1 MARPV
6 TNSAF
11 EGLLRA
17 AGYGNA
23 HAAFARQ
30 LNHTGRNEGA
40 WRYDAAS
47 VYWWLRGR
55 RPGDHVQAAMI
66 ETLARKLGRSVAA
79 TELGFGSVDSIGMC
93 AYPASVD
100 GAIDTA
106 EQVWTRLAKNLS
118 PCAVGVFDSGKALEA
133 ALGWRYD
140 LPDKT
145 VSRSGRQ
152 QVTSTDV
159 QSLYALAEHFTDL
172 DRRHGSSSPRT
183 RAVMA
188 DFLVRQ
194 VAPMLRGTYTHAV
207 GRELMRAVATLSGQ
221 LAFMSY
227 DAGEHAIAQ
236 HHVTLGLRLA
246 KAADDRLFG
255 AHLLANLATQAVF
268 LGHAREAARLVEAA
282 IDGAGRAPAAVL
294 ARLHATAATA
304 YGQSGERRA
313 CQLALVKAERALG
326 QTGTD
331 PGPSWVG
338 YFTPAHLAGAA
349 LRCLGDLHLY
359 TQALR
364 HGPEALILSSRNTRT
379 RALHTALIAMT
390 HARAGDTDAA
400 CDWASKL
407 GQHAAG
413 VQSARVQQRVRELT
427 RALGAQQASPQVN
440 EALHALAALPAAI
453 QSETGARQ
461 VR

>member
-6 TNSAF
+6 TNAAF
-11 EGLLRA
+11 EGLLLA
-17 AGYGNA
+17 AGYANS
-23 HAAFARQ
+23 HAAFSRQ
-30 LNHTGRNEGA
+30 LNHTGRKEGA

-55 RPGDHVQAAMI
+55 RPGEHVQAAMA
-66 ETLARKLGRSVAA
+66 ETLARKLGRSVAI
-79 TELGFGSVDSIGMC
+79 TELGFGSGDSIGMC
-93 AYPASVD
+93 VYPVTVD

-106 EQVWTRLAKNLS
+106 EQIWTLAKHLNQQ
-118 PCAVGVFDSGKALEA
+118 AGGTFDSGKALEA

-145 VSRSGRQ
+145 ASRNGRQ

-159 QSLYALAEHFTDL
+159 QSLYALADHFTDL
-172 DRRHGSSSPRT
+172 DRRHGSGSPHT

-194 VAPMLRGTYTHAV
+194 VAPMLHGTYTDAV
-207 GRELMRAVATLSGQ
+207 GRDLMLAAATLSGQ

-227 DAGEHAIAQ
+227 DAGEHAMAQ

-246 KAADDRLFG
+246 KAAGDRLYG

-268 LGHAREAARLVEAA
+268 LGHGREAARLVEAA

-294 ARLHATAATA
+294 ARLQATAATA

-313 CQLALVKAERALG
+313 CQLALTRADRALDR
-326 QTGTD
+326 TGTD
-331 PGPSWVG
+331 PGPRWVG
-338 YFTPAHLAGAA
+338 YFSPAHLAGAA

-359 TQALR
+359 SQALR
-364 HGPEALILSSRNTRT
+364 HAPDALNLAGENTRT
-379 RALHTALIAMT
+379 RALHTALIATT
-390 HARAGDTDAA
+390 HARAGETDAA
-400 CDWASKL
+400 CNWASKL
-407 GQHAAG
+407 GRHG
-413 VQSARVQQRVRELT
+413 VGIQSARVQQRVRELANT
-427 RALGAQQASPQVN
+427 LGSQQASPGVN
-440 EALHALAALPAAI
+440 ETLHALAAIPAAL
-453 QSETGARQ
+453 QGEPGH

>member
-6 TNSAF
+6 TNAAF
-11 EGLLRA
+11 EGLLLA

-30 LNHTGRNEGA
+30 LNHAGRNEGA

-55 RPGDHVQAAMI
+55 RPGEHVQAAMA
-66 ETLARKLGRSVAA
+66 ETLARKLGRSVAVA
-79 TELGFGSVDSIGMC
+79 ELGFGAADSIGMC
-93 AYPASVD
+93 VYPASAD

-106 EQVWTRLAKNLS
+106 EQIWTRLAKHLNQQDS
-118 PCAVGVFDSGKALEA
+118 RAFDSGRALEA

-140 LPDKT
+140 LPDET
-145 VSRSGRQ
+145 VSRNGRQ
-152 QVTSTDV
+152 QVVPSDV
-159 QSLYALAEHFTDL
+159 QSLYALADHFTDL
-172 DRRHGSSSPRT
+172 DRRHGGGPPHT

-194 VAPMLRGTYTHAV
+194 VAPMLHGTYTDAV
-207 GRELMRAVATLSGQ
+207 GRDLMRAAATLSGQ

-227 DAGEHAIAQ
+227 DAGEHAMAQ

-246 KAADDRLFG
+246 KAADDRLYG

-268 LGHAREAARLVEAA
+268 LGHARAAARLVEAA

-313 CQLALVKAERALG
+313 CQLALTKAERALDR
-326 QTGTD
+326 TGTD
-331 PGPSWVG
+331 PGPRWVG
-338 YFTPAHLAGAA
+338 YFSPAHLAGAA

-364 HGPEALILSSRNTRT
+364 HAPEALTLGSQNTRT

-390 HARAGDTDAA
+390 HARAGETDAA
-400 CDWASKL
+400 CNWASKL
-407 GQHAAG
+407 GQHGAG
-413 VQSARVQQRVRELT
+413 IQSARVRQRVRELT
-427 RALGAQQASPQVN
+427 ATLSPQQGSPQVK
-440 EALHALAALPAAI
+440 EVLHTLAAMSAA
-453 QSETGARQ
+453 T
-461 VR
+461 

>member
-1 MARPV
+1 M
-6 TNSAF
+6 TNAAF
-11 EGLLRA
+11 EGLLLA

-30 LNHTGRNEGA
+30 LNHAGRNEGA

-55 RPGDHVQAAMI
+55 RPGEHVQAAMA
-66 ETLARKLGRSVAA
+66 ETLARKLGRSVGV
-79 TELGFGSVDSIGMC
+79 TELGFGAAESIGMC
-93 AYPASVD
+93 VYPATVD

-106 EQVWTRLAKNLS
+106 ELIWTRLAKRLS
-118 PCAVGVFDSGKALEA
+118 QQDSGVFDSGKALEA

-140 LPDKT
+140 LPDKA

-159 QSLYALAEHFTDL
+159 QSLYALADHFTDL
-172 DRRHGSSSPRT
+172 DRRHGSGSPRT

-188 DFLVRQ
+188 DFLLRQ
-194 VAPMLRGTYTHAV
+194 VAPMLHGTYTDAV
-207 GRELMRAVATLSGQ
+207 GRDLMRAAATLSGQ

-227 DAGEHAIAQ
+227 DAGDHAIAQ

-246 KAADDRLFG
+246 KAADDRLYG

-282 IDGAGRAPAAVL
+282 IDGAGHAPAAVL

-313 CQLALVKAERALG
+313 CQLALAKAERALDR
-326 QTGTD
+326 TSAD
-331 PGPSWVG
+331 PGPHWVG
-338 YFTPAHLAGAA
+338 YFSPAHLAGAA
-349 LRCLGDLHLY
+349 LRCLGDLRLY

-364 HGPEALILSSRNTRT
+364 HAPEALTLDSQNTRT
-379 RALHTALIAMT
+379 RALHTALVAMT
-390 HARAGDTDAA
+390 YTRAGDTDAA
-400 CDWASKL
+400 CNWASKL
-407 GQHAAG
+407 AQHAAG
-413 VQSARVQQRVRELT
+413 IQSTRVQQRVRELAT
-427 RALGAQQASPQVN
+427 ALSPQQALPQVN
-440 EALHALAALPAAI
+440 EVLRTLAAMPAA
-453 QSETGARQ
+453 A
-461 VR
+461 

>member
-30 LNHTGRNEGA
+30 LNHAGRNEGA

-55 RPGDHVQAAMI
+55 RPGEHVQAAMA
-66 ETLARKLGRSVAA
+66 EAFARKLGRAVAV
-79 TELGFGSVDSIGMC
+79 TEMGFGANDNIGTC
-93 AYPASVD
+93 GYPASVGD
-100 GAIDTA
+100 AINTA
-106 EQVWTRLAKNLS
+106 EQLWTALAKHLHQGGG
-118 PCAVGVFDSGKALEA
+118 AFDSGKALQA

-145 VSRSGRQ
+145 VSRNGRP
-152 QVTSTDV
+152 QVASSDV
-159 QSLYALAEHFTDL
+159 QSLYALAAHFTDL
-172 DRRHGSSSPRT
+172 DRRHGSGSPHT

-188 DFLVRQ
+188 DFLVHQ
-194 VAPMLRGTYTHAV
+194 VGPMLRGTYTDAV
-207 GRELMRAVATLSGQ
+207 GRDLMHAAATLSGQ

-227 DAGEHAIAQ
+227 DAGEHAMAQ
-236 HHVTLGLRLA
+236 HHATLGLRLA
-246 KAADDRLFG
+246 KAADDRLYG

-268 LGHAREAARLVEAA
+268 LGNAKEAARLVEAA

-313 CQLALVKAERALG
+313 CQLALNKAESALNRTRAD
-326 QTGTD
+326 TG
-331 PGPSWVG
+331 PRWVD
-338 YFTPAHLAGAA
+338 YFSPAHLAGAA

-364 HGPEALILSSRNTRT
+364 HAPEALTLGSQNTRT
-379 RALHTALIAMT
+379 RALHTALVAMT

-400 CDWASKL
+400 CNWGKKL
-407 GQHAAG
+407 AQHTAG
-413 VQSARVQQRVRELT
+413 IQSARVQHRVRDLT
-427 RALGAQQASPQVN
+427 SILSSQQASRQVN
-440 EALHALAALPAAI
+440 EVLHTLAAMPAA
-453 QSETGARQ
+453 T
-461 VR
+461 

>member
-6 TNSAF
+6 TNAAF
-11 EGLLRA
+11 EGLLLA
-17 AGYGNA
+17 AGYSNA

-30 LNHTGRNEGA
+30 LNHAGRNEGA

-55 RPGDHVQAAMI
+55 RPGEHVQAAMA
-66 ETLARKLGRSVAA
+66 ETLARKLGRSVAV
-79 TELGFGSVDSIGMC
+79 TELGFGAADSIGVC
-93 AYPASVD
+93 VYPASVD

-106 EQVWTRLAKNLS
+106 EQIWTRLARHLNQHAS
-118 PCAVGVFDSGKALEA
+118 GMFDSGKALEA

-140 LPDKT
+140 LPDDT

-172 DRRHGSSSPRT
+172 DRRHGSGGPRT

-194 VAPMLRGTYTHAV
+194 VAPMLRGTYTDAV
-207 GRELMRAVATLSGQ
+207 GRDLMRAAATLSGQ

-227 DAGEHAIAQ
+227 DAGDQALAQ

-246 KAADDRLFG
+246 KAADDRLYG
-255 AHLLANLATQAVF
+255 AHLLANPATQAVF
-268 LGHAREAARLVEAA
+268 LGHAREAAQLVEAA
-282 IDGAGRAPAAVL
+282 IDGAGHAPAAVL

-304 YGQSGERRA
+304 YGHSGERRA
-313 CQLALVKAERALG
+313 CQLALAKAERALG
-326 QTGTD
+326 RAGTD
-331 PGPSWVG
+331 SGPRWVN
-338 YFTPAHLAGAA
+338 YFSPAHLAGAA

-359 TQALR
+359 SQALR
-364 HGPEALILSSRNTRT
+364 HAAAALALDSQNVRT
-379 RALHTALIAMT
+379 RALHTALIAVT

-400 CDWASKL
+400 CDWGRKFT
-407 GQHAAG
+407 QHAVG
-413 VQSARVQQRVRELT
+413 IQSARVQQRVRELT
-427 RALGAQQASPQVN
+427 TTLRPQHASPQVN
-440 EALHALAALPAAI
+440 EVLHTLAAKPAAM
-453 QSETGARQ
+453 
-461 VR
+461 

>member
-1 MARPV
+1 M
-6 TNSAF
+6 TNAAF
-11 EGLLRA
+11 EGLLLA
-17 AGYGNA
+17 AGYANS

-30 LNHTGRNEGA
+30 LNHTGRDQGT

-55 RPGDHVQAAMI
+55 RPGEHVQAAI
-66 ETLARKLGRSVAA
+66 SQTLARKLGRSVAV
-79 TELGFGSVDSIGMC
+79 TDLGFGAGDSIGRC
-93 AYPASVD
+93 VYPLTVD

-106 EQVWTRLAKNLS
+106 EQIWTRLAKRLNQQDS
-118 PCAVGVFDSGKALEA
+118 GVFDSGKALEA

-140 LPDKT
+140 LPDKAI
-145 VSRSGRQ
+145 SRSGRQ

-159 QSLYALAEHFTDL
+159 QSLYALADHFTDL
-172 DRRHGSSSPRT
+172 DRRHGSGSPHT

-194 VAPMLRGTYTHAV
+194 VAPMLRGTYTDAV
-207 GRELMRAVATLSGQ
+207 GRDLMRAAATLSGQ

-227 DAGEHAIAQ
+227 DAGEHAMAQ

-246 KAADDRLFG
+246 KAADDRLYG

-268 LGHAREAARLVEAA
+268 LGHAREAARLAEAA

-313 CQLALVKAERALG
+313 CQFALNKAERALDR
-326 QTGTD
+326 TGTD
-331 PGPSWVG
+331 PGPRWVG
-338 YFTPAHLAGAA
+338 YFSPAHLAGAA
-349 LRCLGDLHLY
+349 LRCLSDLNLY

-364 HGPEALILSSRNTRT
+364 HAPEALTLESENTRT
-379 RALHTALIAMT
+379 RALHTALVAMT
-390 HARAGDTDAA
+390 YARAGDTNAA
-400 CDWASKL
+400 CNWGRKL
-407 GQHAAG
+407 AQHNAG
-413 VQSARVQQRVRELT
+413 IRSVRVQQRIRELT
-427 RALGAQQASPQVN
+427 ATLSPQQTSPQVK
-440 EALHALAALPAAI
+440 EVLHTLAAGPASI
-453 QSETGARQ
+453 
-461 VR
+461 

>member
-11 EGLLRA
+11 EGLLLA

-30 LNHTGRNEGA
+30 LNHAGRNEGA

-55 RPGDHVQAAMI
+55 RPGEHVQAAMAK
-66 ETLARKLGRSVAA
+66 TLARKLGRSIAV
-79 TELGFGSVDSIGMC
+79 TELGFGAADSIGIC
-93 AYPASVD
+93 IYPASVN

-106 EQVWTRLAKNLS
+106 EQIWTRLAMHLNLS
-118 PCAVGVFDSGKALEA
+118 GVFDSGKAIEA

-145 VSRSGRQ
+145 VSRNGRQ

-159 QSLYALAEHFTDL
+159 QSLYALADHFTDL
-172 DRRHGSSSPRT
+172 DRRHGSGSPHT

-194 VAPMLRGTYTHAV
+194 VAPMLHGTYTDAV
-207 GRELMRAVATLSGQ
+207 GRDLMRAAATLSGQ

-227 DAGEHAIAQ
+227 DAGEHAMAQ

-246 KAADDRLFG
+246 KAADDRLYG

-268 LGHAREAARLVEAA
+268 LGHARAAARLVEAA
-282 IDGAGRAPAAVL
+282 IDGAGRAPAAVV

-304 YGQSGERRA
+304 YGQSGDRRA
-313 CQLALVKAERALG
+313 CLVALSKAERALDR
-326 QTGTD
+326 TDTD
-331 PGPSWVG
+331 PGPRWVG
-338 YFTPAHLAGAA
+338 YFSPAHLAGAA
-349 LRCLGDLHLY
+349 LRSLGDLNLY
-359 TQALR
+359 TQAIR
-364 HGPEALILSSRNTRT
+364 HAPEALELANQNTRT
-379 RALHTALIAMT
+379 RALHTALVAMT

-400 CDWASKL
+400 CYWSGKL
-407 GQHAAG
+407 APHSAG
-413 VQSARVQQRVRELT
+413 IRSARVRQRVRELVAT
-427 RALGAQQASPQVN
+427 LSPEQATPQVN
-440 EALHALAALPAAI
+440 EVLHALAVLLAAP
-453 QSETGARQ
+453 
-461 VR
+461 

>member
-6 TNSAF
+6 TNAAF
-11 EGLLRA
+11 EGLLLA
-17 AGYGNA
+17 AGYANS

-30 LNHTGRNEGA
+30 LNHTGRGQGT

-55 RPGDHVQAAMI
+55 RPGEHVQAAMA
-66 ETLARKLGRSVAA
+66 ETLARKLGRLVGV
-79 TELGFGSVDSIGMC
+79 TELGFGAAESIGMC
-93 AYPASVD
+93 VYPATVA

-106 EQVWTRLAKNLS
+106 ELIWTRLAKHLNQQNS
-118 PCAVGVFDSGKALEA
+118 GVFDSGKALEA

-140 LPDKT
+140 LPDET
-145 VSRSGRQ
+145 ISRSGRQ
-152 QVTSTDV
+152 QVTPTDV
-159 QSLYALAEHFTDL
+159 QSLYALADHFTDL
-172 DRRHGSSSPRT
+172 DRRHGSGFPHT

-194 VAPMLRGTYTHAV
+194 VAPMLHGTYTDDV
-207 GRELMRAVATLSGQ
+207 GRDLMRAAATLSGQ

-227 DAGEHAIAQ
+227 DAGEHAMAQ
-236 HHVTLGLRLA
+236 RHVTLGLRLA
-246 KAADDRLFG
+246 KASGDRLYG
-255 AHLLANLATQAVF
+255 AHLLANMATQAVF

-313 CQLALVKAERALG
+313 CQLALTKAERALDR
-326 QTGTD
+326 TGAD
-331 PGPSWVG
+331 PGPRWVG
-338 YFTPAHLAGAA
+338 YFSPAHLAGAA

-359 TQALR
+359 KQALR
-364 HGPEALILSSRNTRT
+364 HAPGALTLASQNTRT

-400 CDWASKL
+400 CNWGRKVAPCAE
-407 GQHAAG
+407 GIE
-413 VQSARVQQRVRELT
+413 SARVQQRVHDLIST
-427 RALGAQQASPQVN
+427 LGPKKASPQVN
-440 EALHALAALPAAI
+440 KVLNTLASVMPA
-453 QSETGARQ
+453 S
-461 VR
+461 V

>member
-1 MARPV
+1 M
-6 TNSAF
+6 TNAAF
-11 EGLLRA
+11 EGLLLA
-17 AGYGNA
+17 AGYANS

-55 RPGDHVQAAMI
+55 RPGEPVQAAMA
-66 ETLARKLGRSVAA
+66 ETLARKLGRPVAIA
-79 TELGFGSVDSIGMC
+79 ELGFGASDSIGMC
-93 AYPASVD
+93 VYPVTVD

-106 EQVWTRLAKNLS
+106 EQIWTRLAKRLNQQAS
-118 PCAVGVFDSGKALEA
+118 GAFDSGKALEA

-140 LPDKT
+140 LPDKA
-145 VSRSGRQ
+145 VSRNGRQ

-159 QSLYALAEHFTDL
+159 QSLYALADHFTDL
-172 DRRHGSSSPRT
+172 DRRHGSGSPRT

-194 VAPMLRGTYTHAV
+194 VAPMLHGTYTDAV
-207 GRELMRAVATLSGQ
+207 GRDLMRAAATLSGQ

-227 DAGEHAIAQ
+227 DAGEHAMAQ
-236 HHVTLGLRLA
+236 HQVTLGLRLA
-246 KAADDRLFG
+246 KAAGDRLYG

-268 LGHAREAARLVEAA
+268 LGHAREATRLAEAA
-282 IDGAGRAPAAVL
+282 IDGAGRAPAVAL
-294 ARLHATAATA
+294 ARLYATAATA

-313 CQLALVKAERALG
+313 CQLALTKAEYALDRM
-326 QTGTD
+326 GTD
-331 PGPSWVG
+331 PGPRWVG
-338 YFTPAHLAGAA
+338 YFSPAHFAGAA

-364 HGPEALILSSRNTRT
+364 HAPDALNLGSRNTRT
-379 RALHTALIAMT
+379 RVLHTALIATT

-400 CDWASKL
+400 CEWASKL
-407 GQHAAG
+407 GQHAVG
-413 VQSARVQQRVRELT
+413 IHSARVQQRVRELAT
-427 RALGAQQASPQVN
+427 TLSSQQPSPQVN
-440 EALHALAALPAAI
+440 ETLHTLAVVPATI
-453 QSETGARQ
+453 
-461 VR
+461 